1 MVCLYEWECL
11 RCPLCFGTGDCYPG
25 MGWNGKANKMFR
37 PRQWLSRIFIPF
49 ASDQC
54 LVPELDLK
62 TYKWMFPKNRG
73 NQIGWFIMENPIKMD
88 DLGVPLFS
96 ETPKYTYMTHWH
108 PLESHCIVPTS
119 SETRNSGWYPPKQD
133 STPMTCWSQYSLWQ
147 DHGEAKHPLK
157 IGSCWSQILYF
168 LWWNSSEVIPGFR
181 LQDWLRLGLLILQ
194 LRHLTK
200 IKVACC

>member
-1 MVCLYEWECL
+1 
-11 RCPLCFGTGDCYPG
+11 
-25 MGWNGKANKMFR
+25 
-37 PRQWLSRIFIPF
+37 
-49 ASDQC
+49 
-54 LVPELDLK
+54 
-62 TYKWMFPKNRG
+62 
-73 NQIGWFIMENPIKMD
+73 MENPIKMD

-200 IKVACC
+200 LKWLVAKSYQLWHKMLYDKICTWLLVSLQKLQEKPAAMYLT